1 MILLTDELKRK
12 LRENAQKPDADH
24 APVVKF
30 FDPSGAG
37 TWLFTAL
44 DEDGDTLFGLCDLGY
59 RCPELGCASLSELEG
74 AKGLLGLGIE
84 RDLYFE
90 PRAPLSVYADAAE
103 TARHIVWTGP
113 EFEAALARHRAKT
126 ARQAESAKAEPRS
139 DSTPSGRQG
148 LCRAS

>member
-12 LRENAQKPDADH
+12 LRENAQKTDADH
-24 APVVKF
+24 LPVVKF

-44 DEDGDTLFGLCDLGY
+44 DEDGDTLFGLCDLGFQ
-59 RCPELGCASLSELEG
+59 CPELGCASLAEFEG

-84 RDLYFE
+84 RDLYFA

-113 EFEAALARHRAKT
+113 EFEAALARHHAKS
-126 ARQAESAKAEPRS
+126 AETEPRS
-139 DSTPSGRQG
+139 DSAPSGRQG
-148 LCRAS
+148 PCRAS

>member
-44 DEDGDTLFGLCDLGY
+44 DEDGDTLFGLCDLGFQ
-59 RCPELGCASLSELEG
+59 CPELGCASLSELEG

-103 TARHIVWTGP
+103 AARHIVWTGP
-113 EFEAALARHRAKT
+113 EFEAALARHRAK
-126 ARQAESAKAEPRS
+126 SAKNTETEPRS
-139 DSTPSGRQG
+139 DSAPSGRQG
-148 LCRAS
+148 PCRAS